1 MTTTETATPFFTNQA
16 GQHQSG
22 VYHSQLARHRDLMM
36 KFRNRPFESQYPR
49 TGTPGLVVSFQ
60 VPDDDH
66 DYLLTIEND
75 AIAKQLEAVDLEQ
88 WHRVTATGSREE
100 AALEIYTV
108 APFELD
114 EGEPPAS
121 PAAPATP
128 ATPAPEQP
136 PAVTVEAPK
145 VTQTHVEAVAMTL
158 EVVCAFEGTSV
169 VLDAGAVSR
178 IYNTHFI
185 ALSRTRGGLVR

>member
-16 GQHQSG
+16 GQYQSG
-22 VYHSQLARHRDLMM
+22 VYHSTLARHRDLMM
-36 KFRNRPFESQYPR
+36 KFLRRPFDSQYPR

-60 VPDDDH
+60 VPDDEH

-114 EGEPPAS
+114 EGEPPPAE
-121 PAAPATP
+121 PAAPV
-128 ATPAPEQP
+128 PEQP
-136 PAVTVEAPK
+136 AAVTVAAPK
-145 VTQTHVEAVAMTL
+145 VTQTHVESVAMTL
-158 EVVCAFEGTSV
+158 EVVNAFEGTNV
-169 VLDAGAVSR
+169 VLDAGAVAR

-185 ALSRTRGGLVR
+185 ALSRQRGGLVR

>member
-16 GQHQSG
+16 GQLQSG
-22 VYHSQLARHRDLMM
+22 VYHSTVGRQRDLMM

-49 TGTPGLVVSFQ
+49 AGTPGLVVSFQ

-114 EGEPPAS
+114 EGEPP
-121 PAAPATP
+121 PAEPAPAQP
-128 ATPAPEQP
+128 A
-136 PAVTVEAPK
+136 AVTVKAPK
-145 VTQTHVEAVAMTL
+145 VTPSHAQCIAMTL
-158 EVVCAFEGTSV
+158 EAITALQAAGIN
-169 VLDAGAVSR
+169 LDTTAVST

-185 ALSRTRGGLVR
+185 ALTRQGIVL

>member
-1 MTTTETATPFFTNQA
+1 MTTTATPFFTNQA
-16 GQHQSG
+16 GQYQSG
-22 VYHSQLARHRDLMM
+22 VYHSTLTQHRDLMM
-36 KFRNRPFESQYPR
+36 KFRNHPFESQYPR
-49 TGTPGLVVSFQ
+49 AGTPGLVVSFQ

-88 WHRVTATGSREE
+88 WHKVTATGGRAE

-114 EGEPPAS
+114 EGEPPPAEPAS
-121 PAAPATP
+121 PAAA
-128 ATPAPEQP
+128 APEQP

-158 EVVCAFEGTSV
+158 EVVNAFEGTSV

>member
-1 MTTTETATPFFTNQA
+1 
-16 GQHQSG
+16 
-22 VYHSQLARHRDLMM
+22 
-36 KFRNRPFESQYPR
+36 
-49 TGTPGLVVSFQ
+49 

-88 WHRVTATGSREE
+88 WHKVTATGGRAE

-114 EGEPPAS
+114 EGEPPPAS
-121 PAAPATP
+121 PAAAAPQQPA
-128 ATPAPEQP
+128 
-136 PAVTVEAPK
+136 AVTVEDPK
-145 VTQTHVEAVAMTL
+145 VTPSHAQCIAMTL
-158 EVVCAFEGTSV
+158 EAITALQAAGIN
-169 VLDAGAVSR
+169 LDTTAVST

-185 ALSRTRGGLVR
+185 ALTRQGIVL

>member
-22 VYHSQLARHRDLMM
+22 VYHSTLGRHRDLMM

-49 TGTPGLVVSFQ
+49 PGTPGLVVSFQ

-114 EGEPPAS
+114 EGEPP
-121 PAAPATP
+121 PPEPAPAQP
-128 ATPAPEQP
+128 A
-136 PAVTVEAPK
+136 AVTVKAPK
-145 VTQTHVEAVAMTL
+145 VTPSHAQCIAMTL
-158 EVVCAFEGTSV
+158 EAITALQAAGIN
-169 VLDAGAVSR
+169 LDTTAVST

-185 ALSRTRGGLVR
+185 ALTRQGIVL